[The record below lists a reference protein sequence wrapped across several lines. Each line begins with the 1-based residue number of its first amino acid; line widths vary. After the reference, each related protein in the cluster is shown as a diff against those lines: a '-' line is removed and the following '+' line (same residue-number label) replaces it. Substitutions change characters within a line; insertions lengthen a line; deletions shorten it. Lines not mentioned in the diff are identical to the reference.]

1 MQYCSMQMKNISVN
15 KMWKVHGTVRGSCD
29 SPCGIDEGEGDE
41 VVVVGSTVVNMM
53 ERVKL
58 VKM

>member
-1 MQYCSMQMKNISVN
+1 MQYCSMQMKISVN
-15 KMWKVHGTVRGSCD
+15 KRRKVHGTLKGSCV
-29 SPCGIDEGEGDE
+29 SPGGIDEGEGVEAVAD
-41 VVVVGSTVVNMM
+41 GSTVVNMM